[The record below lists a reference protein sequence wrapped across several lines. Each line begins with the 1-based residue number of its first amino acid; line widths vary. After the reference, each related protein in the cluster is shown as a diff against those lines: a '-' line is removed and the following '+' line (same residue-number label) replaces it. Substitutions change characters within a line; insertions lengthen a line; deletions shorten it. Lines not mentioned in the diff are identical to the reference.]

1 MPTLSPS
8 NFMTLS
14 GPIYLELREQL
25 IAGVFEPGQR
35 IKLNELA
42 EQTGTSVSPVREALI
57 RLVAEDSIEMS
68 SLRAFAVPNLST
80 SRFEQIV
87 AMRLALEAL
96 AAERAAG
103 HVSAVDIK
111 RLSNLHKQF
120 IEAEKG
126 GQRSRAQSLNHNFHF
141 LIYENAKMPM
151 LLSSISTLWAMMG
164 PILRVYYSQ
173 SIPVEIGA
181 PDHPTLIEALQAG
194 DKEAASKAISADIKH
209 GCKSISEYIEELESV
224 SALSPL

>member
-8 NFMTLS
+8 NFQTLS

-25 IAGVFEPGQR
+25 ITGVFEPGQR
-35 IKLNELA
+35 LKLNELA

-57 RLVAEDSIEMS
+57 RLVAEDSVEMS
-68 SLRAFAVPNLST
+68 SLRAFAVPKLST

-87 AMRLALEAL
+87 AMRLALEGL

-103 HVSAVDIK
+103 QVSQADLK
-111 RLSNLHKQF
+111 KLWGLHDQF
-120 IEAEKG
+120 IDAEQG
-126 GQRSRAQSLNHNFHF
+126 GQRSKAQALNRSFHF
-141 LIYENAKMPM
+141 LVYECAKMPM
-151 LLSSISTLWAMMG
+151 LLSSISMLWAMMG

-181 PDHPTLIEALQAG
+181 PDHIKLIEALQDGNA
-194 DKEAASKAISADIKH
+194 KYATKAIAADIKH
-209 GCKSISEYIEELESV
+209 GCKSISEYISELEKT
-224 SALSPL
+224 

>member
-35 IKLNELA
+35 LKLNELA

-126 GQRSRAQSLNHNFHF
+126 GQRSRAQSLNHNFHLF
-141 LIYENAKMPM
+141 IPNN
-151 LLSSISTLWAMMG
+151 WASNV
-164 PILRVYYSQ
+164 LVWR
-173 SIPVEIGA
+173 
-181 PDHPTLIEALQAG
+181 
-194 DKEAASKAISADIKH
+194 
-209 GCKSISEYIEELESV
+209 
-224 SALSPL
+224 